1 MKPGPNQGWA
11 QITIYI
17 RMLEKKKKQQII
29 KKFQLHEG
37 DTGSNEVQIAILAA
51 EIEELASHLKSHHKD
66 HSSRRGLLRK
76 VSSRRNLMRYLKK
89 ENPASYEELVKKLK
103 IKPVRV
109 ITKAD
114 GATVEVEED
123 LSDDVDI
130 IGQSHESA
138 A

>member
-1 MKPGPNQGWA
+1 
-11 QITIYI
+11 
-17 RMLEKKKKQQII
+17 MLDKKKKQQII

-51 EIEELASHLKSHHKD
+51 EIEELAEHLKTHAKD

-109 ITKAD
+109 IAKAN
-114 GATVEVEED
+114 GATVQEEEED
-123 LSDDVDI
+123 AEDI
-130 IGQSHESA
+130 DIMGQGHDSA
-138 A
+138 N

>member
-1 MKPGPNQGWA
+1 
-11 QITIYI
+11 
-17 RMLEKKKKQQII
+17 MLDKKKKQQLI

-51 EIEELASHLKSHHKD
+51 EIEELASHLKTHAKD

-114 GATVEVEED
+114 GASVEVEED

-130 IGQSHESA
+130 IGQNHESA
-138 A
+138 S